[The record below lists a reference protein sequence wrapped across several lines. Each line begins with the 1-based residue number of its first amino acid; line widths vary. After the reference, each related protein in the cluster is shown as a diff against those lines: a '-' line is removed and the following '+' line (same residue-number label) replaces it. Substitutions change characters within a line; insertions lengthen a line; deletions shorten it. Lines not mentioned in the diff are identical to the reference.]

1 LNFDTFI
8 HGSFNIL
15 KNMKIERK
23 TVIRVLVTILVLI
36 VSGNLVVLTVLPLEE
51 FTASIFL
58 SNVVYSLLIGGS
70 MAIGITRI
78 SNWLDRKH
86 PWLKNPLKRLVLQ
99 ISLSIGFCLL
109 VIFIVVMVMIFLNHD
124 ASFSAFIRESG
135 LFMVRTAIIFLTLSL
150 LITYSI
156 TFFANWKKSV
166 VMQEQMKREQLA
178 LQYESLKSQ
187 VNPHFLF
194 NSLNAVTSLISTD
207 PEKAILFVKKLSEV
221 FRYVLEQKDNEI
233 ITLDTE
239 LQFLDSYIF
248 LQKIRFGENLTV
260 NIDVPERNLFIV
272 PLSLQMLI
280 ENAIKH
286 NVISKEFPL
295 TINISTKSGSY
306 LVVSNNLKKK
316 PALSSNNLGLEN
328 IRSRYQFFTTNPV
341 IVTERESE
349 FRVEIP
355 LIEK

>member
-1 LNFDTFI
+1 
-8 HGSFNIL
+8 
-15 KNMKIERK
+15 MKIERK
-23 TVIRVLVTILVLI
+23 TVIQVLITILILI
-36 VSGNLVVLTVLPLEE
+36 ILGNLVVLTVLPLEE
-51 FTASIFL
+51 FTATIFL
-58 SNVVYSLLIGGS
+58 SNTAYSLLIGGS

-78 SNWLDRKH
+78 SSWLDKKH
-86 PWLKNPLKRLVLQ
+86 PWLENPLKRLVLQ
-99 ISLSIGFCLL
+99 VLLTLGFSLL
-109 VIFIVVMVMIFLNHD
+109 VIFIAVVVIISMNQDTNFMD
-124 ASFSAFIRESG
+124 SAFESG
-135 LFMVRTAIIFLTLSL
+135 LFMIKTAVIFLTLSL
-150 LITYSI
+150 LITYAI
-156 TFFANWKKSV
+156 TFFVNWNKSV

-178 LQYESLKSQ
+178 LQYETLKSQ

-207 PEKAILFVKKLSEV
+207 PDKAILFVKKLSEV

-260 NIDVPERNLFIV
+260 NIDVSDRKLLIV
-272 PLSLQMLI
+272 PLSLQLLI

-286 NVISKEFPL
+286 NVISKEHPL
-295 TINISTKSGSY
+295 TINITSKEGNY

-316 PALSSNNLGLEN
+316 RALTSNNLGLEN
-328 IRSRYQFFTTNPV
+328 IRSRYQFFTTNPL
-341 IVTERESE
+341 IVTESESE

>member
-1 LNFDTFI
+1 
-8 HGSFNIL
+8 
-15 KNMKIERK
+15 MKIERK
-23 TVIRVLVTILVLI
+23 TVIKVLITILILI
-36 VSGNLVVLTVLPLEE
+36 ILGNLVVLSVLPLDE
-51 FTASIFL
+51 FTIRIFL
-58 SNVVYSLLIGGS
+58 SNTAYSLLIGGS
-70 MAIGITRI
+70 MSIGITRI

-86 PWLKNPLKRLVLQ
+86 PWLGNPLKRLILQ
-99 ISLSIGFCLL
+99 VSLTLGFCLL
-109 VIFIVVMVMIFLNHD
+109 VISIAVGVILLYNKE
-124 ASFSAFIRESG
+124 ASSMAVFYDSA
-135 LFMVRTAIIFLTLSL
+135 LFMVRIAIIFLFVSL
-150 LITYSI
+150 LITYAL
-156 TFFANWKKSV
+156 TFFVNWKKSV

-178 LQYESLKSQ
+178 LQYETLKSQ

-207 PEKAILFVKKLSEV
+207 PDKAILFVKKLSEV

-233 ITLDTE
+233 ITLNQE

-260 NIDVPERNLFIV
+260 NIDVPNRNLLIV
-272 PLSLQMLI
+272 PLSLQMLM

-295 TINISTKSGSY
+295 TINISSKDGNY

-316 PALSSNNLGLEN
+316 PALGSNNLGLEN
-328 IRSRYQFFTTNPV
+328 IRSRYQFFTANPV
-341 IVTERESE
+341 IVTESESE
-349 FRVEIP
+349 FWVEIP